1 MEYHPVYICRRS
13 QECVVAS
20 SHDSRS
26 RPLYLSLKDSSDHG
40 LSRPRQ
46 APTTSL
52 SSNDS
57 RTAKSTS
64 RMARHSTSLAVPKSS
79 LTTSS
84 RTTSALLPSPLRRP
98 FTGSTRNTAERVQPL
113 EHRPEKATKL
123 VPLQVA
129 PLSARDAPSRAPPA
143 RSANVSP
150 GHSKHTGST
159 LLDCSRSVLD
169 GARKRCSR
177 ARAVVETAFTSFL
190 SFYQSSL

>member
-1 MEYHPVYICRRS
+1 MEYHPVYICRGS

-40 LSRPRQ
+40 LSRPGQ

-64 RMARHSTSLAVPKSS
+64 RMARRSTSLAVPKSS

-84 RTTSALLPSPLRRP
+84 RTTSALLPSPLRRLP
-98 FTGSTRNTAERVQPL
+98 RRQLAI
-113 EHRPEKATKL
+113 
-123 VPLQVA
+123 
-129 PLSARDAPSRAPPA
+129 PLSVCNHLNTGPKRRPSVRVPVQIVVPPA
-143 RSANVSP
+143 TRSTKVCWQASFKLPRPPQHHRYNP
-150 GHSKHTGST
+150 PR
-159 LLDCSRSVLD
+159 LLELCTR
-169 GARKRCSR
+169 
-177 ARAVVETAFTSFL
+177 
-190 SFYQSSL
+190 